1 MGSSKSLW
9 FPLSNDVFIFLIN
22 TSWILVKFIFDTSF
36 SLDQGWIHPGACDF
50 SEKSKQKSFLNFSEN
65 FRNLSKHNHATLFDF
80 CWIFFS
86 KKLSWRRFACFF
98 VACAAHDLSWR
109 FRSPGVAFPRRF
121 DASTGC
127 THRLLWLAEEW
138 VLSKNT
144 FTGY

>member
-1 MGSSKSLW
+1 MVSSKSLW

-80 CWIFFS
+80 CWFFFQQN
-86 KKLSWRRFACFF
+86 WRRFACFF
-98 VACAAHDLSWR
+98 LACAAHDLSWC
-109 FRSPGVAFPRRF
+109 FRGPGVAFPRRF
-121 DASTGC
+121 DASNWTE
-127 THRLLWLAEEW
+127 LLLCSDWPI
-138 VLSKNT
+138 SSS
-144 FTGY
+144 